1 MKCSL
6 CGAENPEGAASCHV
20 CMTKFK
26 QPAKAPAEV
35 FKRTPEFHPRSQKM
49 IRKRKTALPTWAG
62 AILII
67 NAILCIGGLAIS
79 NAFVSEFYPEQS
91 AAMGAATLIYGSIA
105 FFVLIGGVMA
115 MLRKVWVVSLL
126 AAIAS
131 FVLTLAFGLFCGI
144 VEALVSVAALAML
157 VQSRDEF
164 TRQKD

>member
-6 CGAENPEGAASCHV
+6 CGAENPEEAASCHV

-35 FKRTPEFHPRSQKM
+35 FKRTPEFHPRSQTMVHK
-49 IRKRKTALPTWAG
+49 KKTALPTWAG
-62 AILII
+62 AILIA
-67 NAILCIGGLAIS
+67 NAIICIGGLAIS
-79 NAFVSEFYPEQS
+79 NAFVSEFNPEQS
-91 AAMGAATLIYGSIA
+91 AAMGAATLTFGSIA
-105 FFVLIGGVMA
+105 VFVLIGGVLA
-115 MLRKVWVVSLL
+115 MLRKAW
-126 AAIAS
+126 
-131 FVLTLAFGLFCGI
+131 VLTLLACVASFFLTIAFGLFCGT